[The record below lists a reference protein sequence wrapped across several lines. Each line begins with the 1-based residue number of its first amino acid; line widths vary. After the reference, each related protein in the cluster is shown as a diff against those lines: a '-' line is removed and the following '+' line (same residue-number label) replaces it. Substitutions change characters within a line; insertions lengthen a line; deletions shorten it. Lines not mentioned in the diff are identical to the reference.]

1 MQPKVPKK
9 ENPASDANPKA
20 GIFNIHTQRI
30 TFSFSQIKKKMRSY
44 AKKNALRCSCLVLF
58 LLWMLLPESVWAVKL
73 EEQLETVNTL
83 TTGKVKTIG
92 VTGATILG
100 FVWAIFKGNPKLAG
114 IIVALGLMMGF
125 YLNWVSKGMTLS

>member
-1 MQPKVPKK
+1 
-9 ENPASDANPKA
+9 
-20 GIFNIHTQRI
+20 
-30 TFSFSQIKKKMRSY
+30 
-44 AKKNALRCSCLVLF
+44 
-58 LLWMLLPESVWAVKL
+58 MLLPESVWAVKL

-100 FVWAIFKGNPKLAG
+100 FVWAILKGNPKLAG